1 MVAKSIRKPLEYNCK
16 SPRYSLVQKTKMD
29 FKNADGGGGEMGRGD
44 ATVTAVNVVK
54 VLPVSFPLW
63 HHLRRHHLH
72 KKMDIFKRGVW
83 FYS

>member
-1 MVAKSIRKPLEYNCK
+1 
-16 SPRYSLVQKTKMD
+16 MD
-29 FKNADGGGGEMGRGD
+29 FKNADGGGGGEMGRGD
-44 ATVTAVNVVK
+44 ATVTAAVSVVK

-63 HHLRRHHLH
+63 HHFRRHHLH

>member
-1 MVAKSIRKPLEYNCK
+1 
-16 SPRYSLVQKTKMD
+16 MD
-29 FKNADGGGGEMGRGD
+29 FKNAYGVGGGEMGRGD
-44 ATVTAVNVVK
+44 ATVTAAVSVVK

-63 HHLRRHHLH
+63 HHFRRHLH

>member
-1 MVAKSIRKPLEYNCK
+1 
-16 SPRYSLVQKTKMD
+16 MD

-44 ATVTAVNVVK
+44 ATVTAVSVVK

-63 HHLRRHHLH
+63 HHFRRHHLN